1 MKTGIIIYSQTG
13 NTNAAAEKIKIKLIA
28 GGHSVEIEKIEIEGE
43 IKPEMDDIV
52 FKSVPETE
60 KYDAIVFGSPVQSFS
75 LNPVMKNYLDQL
87 HSLKG
92 KKIACFVT
100 KGLPGRFTGGN
111 QAIRT
116 MLAVCEEKGGT
127 VQETGVVVWSGSR
140 EETIKGIAEKIGK
153 SFQQ

>member
-1 MKTGIIIYSQTG
+1 MKIGIIIYSQTG
-13 NTNAAAEKIKIKLIA
+13 NTSAVAEKIKIRLIER
-28 GGHSVEIEKIEIEGE
+28 GHAAEIERIEIEGE
-43 IKPEMDDIV
+43 MKQGMEDIV
-52 FKSVPETE
+52 FKSVPETD
-60 KYDAIVFGSPVQSFS
+60 KYDIIVFGSPVQSFS

-87 HSLKG
+87 HSLGG

-127 VQETGVVVWSGSR
+127 VEETGVVVWSGSR
-140 EETIKGIAEKIGK
+140 EKTINDIAEKICK
-153 SFQQ
+153 SLQQ